1 MRIRLTTGVLIAFL
15 TLCAASVADE
25 LTSLMP
31 PPPGARVAI
40 VLFQDLEW
48 PDCAS
53 AYPMIVQTAQAR
65 HIPVVVHDFPMP
77 RHNWSFQASVAARF
91 FDTKSQQLG
100 DDFRGYILQN
110 QKQIGDEA
118 ALRKYTERFAAE
130 RQISLPVQLDP
141 DGRLAAKVQ
150 TDFRLGQRIGV
161 EHTPTL
167 FVVGPGR
174 ISSPL
179 VETVNGGALDALID
193 DMQKRVAVPVP
204 AKAPA
209 RQRKRGT

>member
-1 MRIRLTTGVLIAFL
+1 MGIRLTTGVLIAIL
-15 TLCAASVADE
+15 TFRAASIADE
-25 LTSLMP
+25 LSSLMP

-77 RHNWSFQASVAARF
+77 RHNWSFQASVTARF

-110 QKQIGDEA
+110 QKQISDEA
-118 ALRKYTERFAAE
+118 MLRKFAEKFAAD
-130 RQISLPVQLDP
+130 RQIALPAQLDP
-141 DGRLAAKVQ
+141 DGKLAEKVQ
-150 TDFRLGQRIGV
+150 ADFRLGQQIGV
-161 EHTPTL
+161 EHTPTV
-167 FVVGPGR
+167 FVVGLGNV
-174 ISSPL
+174 SSPL
-179 VETVNGGALDALID
+179 VEVIHRERLNAMLDE
-193 DMQKRVAVPVP
+193 MQK
-204 AKAPA
+204 KAGATQPA
-209 RQRKRGT
+209 RPAAKQRKKG